1 LIPTIPEK
9 TGQLPGH
16 QPGTPGEKPWQQIT
30 DTFGLGLLLW
40 FIGYIA
46 SIILFF
52 FVPAGMIG
60 WILFVLFTP
69 LLIAVTFA
77 RFRKRSLPLQYY
89 VIVAVTWTGIAIVA
103 DFFFIV
109 LLFNPKNYYHASV
122 LVYYL
127 EMLLVPFITGIL
139 YRSDA

>member
-1 LIPTIPEK
+1 MPEN
-9 TGQLPGH
+9 TGPLPGH
-16 QPGTPGEKPWQQIT
+16 LPAAPAKKSNQLFT

-52 FVPAGMIG
+52 FVPADVIG

-69 LLIAVTFA
+69 LLIAVTFS
-77 RFRKRSLPLQYY
+77 RFRNRSLPLKYY
-89 VIVAVTWTGIAIVA
+89 VIIALTWTGIAIVA
-103 DFFFIV
+103 DLLFIV
-109 LLFNPKNYYHASV
+109 LLFNPDNYYHASV

-127 EMLLVPFITGIL
+127 EMFLVPLIMGIL